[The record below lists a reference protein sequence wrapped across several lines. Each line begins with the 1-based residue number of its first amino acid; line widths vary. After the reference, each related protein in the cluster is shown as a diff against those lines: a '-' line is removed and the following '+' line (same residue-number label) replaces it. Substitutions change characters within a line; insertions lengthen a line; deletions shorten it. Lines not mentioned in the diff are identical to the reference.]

1 MPLLH
6 NHLMDSC
13 SYVRKNTFAPPLPQ
27 WRSQNR
33 IVARAQVRHIYGVA
47 QHAKV
52 SVRKH
57 PLLGGSGGM
66 PPRKILEF
74 RTSEIASA
82 GFSGRVSVAK
92 IRIPMQYSGNA
103 LVAIQLSRKLLL
115 VLNVL

>member
-1 MPLLH
+1 MW
-6 NHLMDSC
+6 
-13 SYVRKNTFAPPLPQ
+13 VRWSDNQ

-33 IVARAQVRHIYGVA
+33 IVARAQVGHIYNAA

-57 PLLGGSGGM
+57 APLGGLGAC

-82 GFSGRVSVAK
+82 VFSGRVSVAK
-92 IRIPMQYSGNA
+92 IRIPMQYSGSV
-103 LVAIQLSRKLLL
+103 LVAIQLSRKLL
-115 VLNVL
+115 